1 MTESSYAGCG
11 GTTNS
16 KDRTRWAMEL
26 LQGKIMPKIERIDN
40 NSLYDKG
47 QSKLRSF
54 YRVLALRR
62 NNFLKK
68 LHVNYLHYFI
78 GNIRVKDYIIKA
90 HLLKIVL
97 SS

>member
-47 QSKLRSF
+47 QSKLS
-54 YRVLALRR
+54 
-62 NNFLKK
+62 
-68 LHVNYLHYFI
+68 YFI